1 MSIQPPE
8 PQAHPCISPR
18 SVGAPRGRL
27 RRVTVGPA
35 IAFIVMLVL
44 TSHSSADIDPA
55 SGIDFVRIT
64 HPGNAP
70 FTTANPNDFANGR
83 GGVDYQYGI
92 GRMEVTTSQWVEFF
106 NAAYDRDPTD
116 RIPHLELPT
125 FWGAGPA
132 IPHSPGGLRFSVPLG
147 NENRPVGNISW
158 RMAAIYT
165 NWLCNNKGTQRSA
178 FLSGAYDVSTF
189 ATLGGEQRAHT
200 PGARYWIPTW
210 DETLKASH
218 YDSQKANT
226 DGSIGG
232 WWTYGNGSDTPYVYG
247 PPGVTINGQPTQANA
262 GWDNRMYPGRNPFTI
277 PLGAYPAVQSPW
289 GLLDVAGGTTEWT
302 ESVRIV
308 DTVPYRVFDGSWWS
322 LDPGGAR
329 QLDTARTYGE
339 ELSYIPTLEFGLRI
353 ATSVPSPGTCAAGVG
368 VFLTIGC
375 FRRRR

>member
-1 MSIQPPE
+1 
-8 PQAHPCISPR
+8 
-18 SVGAPRGRL
+18 
-27 RRVTVGPA
+27 
-35 IAFIVMLVL
+35 MLVL
-44 TSHSSADIDPA
+44 TSQSLADIDPA

-92 GRMEVTTSQWVEFF
+92 GRMEVTTFQWVEFF
-106 NAAYDRDPTD
+106 NAAYDRDPAD

-125 FWGAGPA
+125 FWGAGGA
-132 IPHSPGGLRFSVPLG
+132 IPHTPGGLRFSVPAG

-262 GWDNRMYPGRNPFTI
+262 GWDNRMYPGRSPFTI

-302 ESVRIV
+302 ESVLVV
-308 DTVPYRVFDGSWWS
+308 DTVPYRIFDGSWWS

-329 QLDTARTYGE
+329 QLDTARTYGGE
-339 ELSYIPTLEFGLRI
+339 FSYIPTLEFGLRI

-368 VFLTIGC
+368 VFLLYGARRKRRNTCSGC
-375 FRRRR
+375 SSSASPPS